1 MRSILIPCLCFVQYL
16 LFPAYKLWV
25 RHSLWGRSVPTH
37 PCWLF
42 PGFEESRHL
51 RAGLGIKQSGGGG
64 GGHNLAT
71 SQKLIKTNLI
81 IPTSTQRWSEQKQPS
96 KVDRNK
102 SFREVKNRKEIEST
116 QLDSSTTSGPGPFK
130 ELQMTNTLPLTPM
143 QMKTSFWKD
152 SVQWMIMP

>member
-1 MRSILIPCLCFVQYL
+1 M
-16 LFPAYKLWV
+16 
-25 RHSLWGRSVPTH
+25 
-37 PCWLF
+37 
-42 PGFEESRHL
+42 
-51 RAGLGIKQSGGGG
+51 
-64 GGHNLAT
+64 AT
-71 SQKLIKTNLI
+71 SQVLIKTNLI

-143 QMKTSFWKD
+143 QMKTSF
-152 SVQWMIMP
+152 

>member
-51 RAGLGIKQSGGGG
+51 RAGLGIKQSGW
-64 GGHNLAT
+64 HNLAT
-71 SQKLIKTNLI
+71 SQVLIKANLI

-116 QLDSSTTSGPGPFK
+116 QLDSSITSGPGHFK
-130 ELQMTNTLPLTPM
+130 ELQMTNTLTPM